1 MRDLQDKPE
10 LLCMNTATLG
20 FREPIA
26 VSAQRIADAG
36 YGWITPW
43 RQEIDEDQ
51 PQQAAAAIRASGLK
65 VSAYCRTT
73 YLSGDT
79 VQERQAA
86 ITSNKRALEVAAELG
101 AATLVAVVGGI
112 SGQGRDIGEAR
123 QQILDGL
130 DALTDTMRATGV
142 AIALEPL
149 HPYYAVDRSVL
160 NTVAQ
165 ALDWCQQLDPHGSKG
180 FGIAVDA
187 YHVWWDPMLAASI
200 AAARGRIMALHVCD
214 WLRQTRDPLTDR
226 GMMGDGVIDLR
237 GLRAQVEAAGY
248 QGPVE
253 VEIFSSL
260 DWWQRDPAEILDIAR
275 ERLITVC

>member
-1 MRDLQDKPE
+1 MRELQGKPE

-26 VSAQRIADAG
+26 VTAQRIADAG

-43 RQEIDEDQ
+43 RQEIDESK
-51 PQQAAAAIRASGLK
+51 PEQAAAAIRATGLK
-65 VSAYCRTT
+65 VSAYCRTA

-79 VQERQAA
+79 ESERRAA
-86 ITSNKRALEVAAELG
+86 IASNKRALEVAAELG
-101 AATLVAVVGGI
+101 APTLVAVVGGI
-112 SGQGRDIGEAR
+112 SAQGRDIAVAR

-149 HPYYAVDRSVL
+149 HPYYAADRSAL
-160 NTVAQ
+160 NTLAQ
-165 ALDWCQQLDPHGSKG
+165 ALDWCQLLDPDGSKG
-180 FGIAVDA
+180 FGVAVDA
-187 YHVWWDPMLAASI
+187 YHVWWDPMLPASI
-200 AAARGRIMALHVCD
+200 AAAHGRIMALHVCD
-214 WLRQTRDPLTDR
+214 WLRETRDPLTDR

-237 GLRAQVEAAGY
+237 ALRAQVEAAGY
-248 QGPVE
+248 SGPVE

-260 DWWQRDPAEILDIAR
+260 DWWTRDPAETLRIAK
-275 ERLITVC
+275 ERLVSLC